1 MEIGVYSFGDVQRT
15 KDSKLGPTSDAI
27 RNLLEAIQF
36 ADKVGLDFFGV
47 GEHHT
52 EYFPASSPST
62 IIAAA
67 AATTKRIKLGSAVSV
82 LSTDDPVRVFQQ
94 FAIGDIVS
102 NGRVEYIAGRGSS
115 TESFPLFGYDLK
127 DYGPLYDEK
136 LDLLMKINRLGKNE
150 SFSWHGDFRPE
161 ITDAKI
167 VPQPDQPL
175 KIWLA
180 TGGNPQSTINAAMR
194 GLPIAYAIIGGHISR
209 FKPLINLYHAAAA
222 EYGPK
227 GFTPEVSVA
236 VPGFVADDAKDAK
249 DTFWKHWHWT
259 MMTLGKVRG
268 FAAPTRQQF
277 DYESNEDGALF
288 AGDPDEIADRI
299 IELHKSF
306 GITRIFFQMD
316 VGQMPQEKFLH
327 AIELLARKVK
337 PKVEKALKN
346 AREKATNRHHRR
358 RPAGNESGA

>member
-15 KDSKLGPTSDAI
+15 KDNKLGSTSDATK
-27 RNLLEAIQF
+27 NLLEAIQY

-52 EYFPASSPST
+52 EYFPASSPAT

-94 FAIGDIVS
+94 YSTANIISG
-102 NGRVEYIAGRGSS
+102 GRVEYIAGRGSS
-115 TESFPLFGYDLK
+115 TESFPLFGYELK
-127 DYGPLYDEK
+127 DYEALYNEK
-136 LDLLMKINRLGKNE
+136 LELLLQLNSLGKNE
-150 SFSWHGDFRPE
+150 SFSWDGKFRP
-161 ITDAKI
+161 TLNNAKI
-167 VPQPDQPL
+167 VPQSDEPF

-180 TGGNPQSTINAAMR
+180 TGGNPQSSINAAVH
-194 GLPIAYAIIGGHISR
+194 GLPIAYAIIGGHVSR
-209 FKPLINLYHAAAA
+209 FKPLTDLYRAAA
-222 EYGPK
+222 EQYGPE
-227 GFTPEVSVA
+227 GFTPEVSFA

-259 MMTLGKVRG
+259 MATLGKVRG
-268 FAAPTRQQF
+268 FAAPSREHY

-288 AGDPDEIADRI
+288 AGDPEEIARRMV
-299 IELHKSF
+299 EAHTQF
-306 GITRIFFQMD
+306 GVTRIFLQMD

-327 AIELLARKVK
+327 AIELLAKVVK
-337 PKVEKALKN
+337 PRVAEMLK
-346 AREKATNRHHRR
+346 ETKH
-358 RPAGNESGA
+358 ES

>member
-15 KDSKLGPTSDAI
+15 KDNKLGSTSDATK
-27 RNLLEAIQF
+27 NLLEAIQY

-67 AATTKRIKLGSAVSV
+67 AASTKRIKLGSAVSV

-94 FAIGDIVS
+94 YSTANIISG
-102 NGRVEYIAGRGSS
+102 GRVEYIAGRGSS
-115 TESFPLFGYDLK
+115 TESFPLFGYELK
-127 DYGPLYDEK
+127 DYEALYNEK
-136 LDLLMKINRLGKNE
+136 LELLLQLNALGKNE
-150 SFSWHGDFRPE
+150 DFSWTGQFRP
-161 ITDAKI
+161 TLNNTKI
-167 VPQPDQPL
+167 VPQSDDPL

-180 TGGNPQSTINAAMR
+180 TGGNPQSSVNAAVH
-194 GLPIAYAIIGGHISR
+194 GLPIAYAIIGGHVSR
-209 FKPLINLYHAAAA
+209 FKPLTDLYRAAA
-222 EYGPK
+222 EQYGPE
-227 GFTPEVSVA
+227 GFTPEISFA

-259 MMTLGKVRG
+259 MATLGKVRG
-268 FAAPTRQQF
+268 FAAPSREHY

-288 AGDPDEIADRI
+288 AGDPEEIARRMV
-299 IELHKSF
+299 EAHKQF
-306 GITRIFFQMD
+306 GVTRIFLQMD

-327 AIELLARKVK
+327 AIELLAKDVK
-337 PKVEKALKN
+337 PRVNKMLK
-346 AREKATNRHHRR
+346 ELKS
-358 RPAGNESGA
+358 ES

>member
-15 KDSKLGPTSDAI
+15 KDNKLGSTSDATK
-27 RNLLEAIQF
+27 NLLEAIQY

-52 EYFPASSPST
+52 EYFPASSPAT
-62 IIAAA
+62 ILAAA

-94 FAIGDIVS
+94 YSTANIISG
-102 NGRVEYIAGRGSS
+102 GRVEYIAGRGSS

-127 DYGPLYDEK
+127 DYEALYNEK
-136 LDLLMKINRLGKNE
+136 LDLLMQLNKLGKNE
-150 SFSWHGDFRPE
+150 DFSWTGQFRPT
-161 ITDAKI
+161 IAKTKI
-167 VPQPDQPL
+167 VPQSDDPL

-180 TGGNPQSTINAAMR
+180 TGGNPQSSINAAVQ
-194 GLPIAYAIIGGHISR
+194 GLPIAYAIIGGHLSR
-209 FKPLINLYHAAAA
+209 FKPITDLYRAAA
-222 EYGPK
+222 EQYGPE
-227 GFTPEVSVA
+227 GFVPEISIA

-259 MMTLGKVRG
+259 MATLGKVRG
-268 FAAPTRQQF
+268 FAAPSREHF

-288 AGDPDEIADRI
+288 AGSPEEIARRIVEAHTTFGLTRI
-299 IELHKSF
+299 I
-306 GITRIFFQMD
+306 IQMD

-327 AIELLARKVK
+327 AIELLAKEVK
-337 PKVEKALKN
+337 PRVTKLLEAKKHAL
-346 AREKATNRHHRR
+346 
-358 RPAGNESGA
+358 